1 MSQLSNTSEKIRNL
15 LVPVIAVLLGF
26 LIGGIVMAAFGY
38 NPIEGYSQMF
48 KTAFLNPQTH
58 QINPRNIGEIFVT
71 AAPLIFTA
79 LGFSVANSAGFFNI
93 GLSGQ
98 ALCGWVAS
106 IWLALSLPDVPKGLL
121 VPVVLLVGALAG
133 ALAAA
138 VPGVLRALF
147 GTSEVI
153 VTIMMNYIILYG
165 ANHIVTHVMS
175 KDLISNTGKTKLVG
189 QNATLQTEFLRNLTQ
204 GSRLNIGI
212 FLALIFLVLTW
223 FLMKKTTLGFE
234 IRSVG
239 LNPDASEYAGMSS
252 KRTIIFSMVISGFL
266 AGLGGV
272 IYGLGTFQYYFS
284 QGSSLSIGF
293 DGMAVSLL
301 GSGSSIGILLSALLF
316 SVLKLGGAGMQMINI
331 PSELV
336 DVDIA
341 IIIFFV
347 GISFVIRFVLAK
359 FFGNKRQVAVVEEI
373 ETKPS
378 DQDQEGGVL

>member
-1 MSQLSNTSEKIRNL
+1 MSNTSEKIRNL

-121 VPVVLLVGALAG
+121 VPVVLLAGALAG

-252 KRTIIFSMVISGFL
+252 KRTIILSMVISGFL

>member
-1 MSQLSNTSEKIRNL
+1 MHSRSENLRNI
-15 LVPVIAVLLGF
+15 LVPIIAVLLGF
-26 LIGGIVMAAFGY
+26 LLGGVIMAAFGY
-38 NPIEGYSQMF
+38 NPVEGYGQMF
-48 KTAFLNPQTH
+48 KTVFINPQTQ

-71 AAPLIFTA
+71 AGPLIFTA

-98 ALCGWVAS
+98 ALCGWIAS
-106 IWLALSLPDVPKGLL
+106 VWVALSMPDAPK
-121 VPVVLLVGALAG
+121 VVAVTAALIAG
-133 ALAAA
+133 AIAGA
-138 VPGVLRALF
+138 VAGAIPGILRAFF

-153 VTIMMNYIILYG
+153 VTIMMNYIILYLT
-165 ANHIVTHVMS
+165 AHTVNYVIP
-175 KDLISNTGKTKLVG
+175 KDLTSNMGVTKLVG
-189 QNATLQTEFLRNLTQ
+189 ANATLQTDFLRSISNN
-204 GSRLNIGI
+204 SRLNIGF
-212 FLALIFLVLTW
+212 FLALLFLVLVW
-223 FLMKKTTLGFE
+223 FLMKKTTLGYE

-252 KRTIIFSMVISGFL
+252 KRTIIVSMVISGLL

-272 IYGLGTFQYYFS
+272 VYGLGTFQNFVA
-284 QGSSLSIGF
+284 QTASLSIGF

-301 GSGSSIGILLSALLF
+301 GGGGSIGILLSALLF
-316 SVLKLGGAGMQMINI
+316 SVLKLGGAGMQMVNI

-347 GISFVIRFVLAK
+347 GISFVIRYLLAK
-359 FFGNKRQVAVVEEI
+359 FFGGKKEVAIVEEI

-378 DQDQEGGVL
+378 DQDEEGGVI

>member
-1 MSQLSNTSEKIRNL
+1 
-15 LVPVIAVLLGF
+15 
-26 LIGGIVMAAFGY
+26 MAAFGY

-106 IWLALSLPDVPKGLL
+106 IWLALSFPDVPKGLL

>member
-1 MSQLSNTSEKIRNL
+1 
-15 LVPVIAVLLGF
+15 
-26 LIGGIVMAAFGY
+26 MAAFGY

-252 KRTIIFSMVISGFL
+252 KRTIILSMVISGFL